1 MKEIQLKK
9 CTLPETN
16 YQHYLTAITA
26 LNIFSEDGTGDWH
39 FSENFLEDE
48 SYIPRKTVAGIDTR
62 STNEYLG
69 NNGIFNCYQTLLE
82 SGVQPSTKEVFS
94 ANHYRA
100 IADMILDGI
109 TKGNDIEGSIIL
121 DDWLPENDEKEKL
134 YCLINKFKSAL
145 TEKQWQKI
153 VAWKMKN

>member
-48 SYIPRKTVAGIDTR
+48 SYIPRKTVAAFYAGYMSNSTSEQIMAVDTCL
-62 STNEYLG
+62 T
-69 NNGIFNCYQTLLE
+69 T
-82 SGVQPSTKEVFS
+82 
-94 ANHYRA
+94 AN
-100 IADMILDGI
+100 DS
-109 TKGNDIEGSIIL
+109 K
-121 DDWLPENDEKEKL
+121 
-134 YCLINKFKSAL
+134 
-145 TEKQWQKI
+145 
-153 VAWKMKN
+153 